1 MPSVSQA
8 QSRLM
13 AAAAH
18 TKGGYGGVPRSV
30 GKDFNN
36 ADTGKKRSA
45 LPNRVTK
52 LRKRGMISDRQ
63 HEKMESRGKEASERR

>member
-1 MPSVSQA
+1 
-8 QSRLM
+8 M

-18 TKGGYGGVPRSV
+18 SPGGYGGVPQSV
-30 GKDFNN
+30 GREFNK

-45 LPNRVTK
+45 LPIRVHK

-63 HEKMESRGKEASERR
+63 HERAESKAKEASEHRGGRTEANER